1 MGTPA
6 SSSRGP
12 TQQRSDDDFLA
23 EVRRIISFPLPQNVP
38 WAQVLGLVGD
48 LSPGAAK
55 KRYKGVILLLLHPDK
70 RRESAVELA
79 GGKEVCDRAFE
90 RVQEAYDRSQG
101 HVATRTGRAV
111 YPPQPGYGYT
121 GAWGNPGQ
129 TSTPW
134 HGGGPGPS
142 AAPPPPGAAAGAQQA
157 SARPRTPPPPPPPRP
172 PPPGYEWSRAANP
185 PAPPPPGRS
194 SRDTVDVD

>member
-23 EVRRIISFPLPQNVP
+23 EVRRIISIPSPQNVH

-101 HVATRTGRAV
+101 LSTTRTGRAV
-111 YPPQPGYGYT
+111 YPPQPGYGNT

-129 TSTPW
+129 SSTPW
-134 HGGGPGPS
+134 HGGGSGPS
-142 AAPPPPGAAAGAQQA
+142 AAPPAAAAGAPQA
-157 SARPRTPPPPPPPRP
+157 SARPRTPPPAPPPRP
-172 PPPGYEWSRAANP
+172 PPPGYELSRAANP

-194 SRDTVDVD
+194 SRDTIDVD